1 MTDKTQTRRTAGMDA
16 SLCRKL
22 DACRSI
28 LRRLGGVVVA
38 FSGGVDSSMLLALA
52 VETLGARK
60 VLAVTAVSPIF
71 PQSER
76 RAARKIAGRIG
87 AEYLEIQT
95 RPLADPNFSSN
106 PADRCFHCKMR
117 LLGRLKQLA
126 EQRGWS
132 VVTGTNADD
141 GGDYRP
147 GLDAERHMQVGCPLA
162 EAGLKKADIRAAAG
176 AMGLASRDRP
186 SSACLASRVPYGRE
200 ITAALLRR
208 IERAE
213 AALRDMGFAACRV
226 RDYEP
231 VARIEVPA
239 DQITQAVSLRQAI
252 VKKLK
257 ALGYTYVTLDL
268 EGFRSGS
275 MNETL

>member
-1 MTDKTQTRRTAGMDA
+1 MDA

-38 FSGGVDSSMLLALA
+38 FSGGVDSSLLLALA
-52 VETLGARK
+52 AETLGVKK

-95 RPLADPNFSSN
+95 RQLSDPNFTSN
-106 PADRCFHCKMR
+106 PADRCFHCKSR

-126 EQRGWS
+126 EQRGLA

-141 GGDYRP
+141 PSDYRP
-147 GLDAERHMQVGCPLA
+147 GLDAERQMQVCRPLA

-176 AMGLASRDRP
+176 AMGLANRDRP

-200 ITAALLRR
+200 ITAPLLRR
-208 IERAE
+208 IEQAE
-213 AALRDMGFAACRV
+213 AALGDMGFAACRV

-231 VARIEVPA
+231 VARIEVPG
-239 DQITQAVSLRQAI
+239 DKITQAIRQRQAI

-257 ALGYTYVTLDL
+257 GLGYTYVTLDL

-275 MNETL
+275 MNESL